1 LRENKG
7 FSQNYVQES
16 LFLTIF
22 LKLKKRFPY
31 ILFLIAGILLFQ
43 LLSAQEPVK
52 TSTQKADSL
61 KFSIPGMVEPV
72 LDLPALKLDFS
83 DFSDFALKFNAPSF
97 DFSSVLISR
106 WTIDGTNTNRFLIF
120 PFISNYFPIP
130 ATGTIFNQATY
141 QATDRLK
148 IGGNSFGINSLLHAP
163 LPAIGPGNYDYRG
176 MSVFMEYKINK
187 NFRIGG
193 SISVSGNPYQ
203 P

>member
-1 LRENKG
+1 MMD
-7 FSQNYVQES
+7 FSQNSVQES
-16 LFLTIF
+16 LFLSIF
-22 LKLKKRFPY
+22 KKLKKRFPY

-43 LLSAQEPVK
+43 FLSAQEPVK
-52 TSTQKADSL
+52 TSTEKTDSL
-61 KFSIPGMVEPV
+61 KFNTPGMVEPV

-97 DFSSVLISR
+97 DFSGVLKSR
-106 WTIDGTNTNRFLIF
+106 WKTDVPFNSQFLTFPYISTYF
-120 PFISNYFPIP
+120 PFS
-130 ATGTIFNQATY
+130 GTVFNQAIS

>member
-1 LRENKG
+1 MN
-7 FSQNYVQES
+7 
-16 LFLTIF
+16 
-22 LKLKKRFPY
+22 KRFPY

-52 TSTQKADSL
+52 TSTQKTDSM
-61 KFSIPGMVEPV
+61 KFSTPGMVEPV

-97 DFSSVLISR
+97 DFSGVLKNKWKTDVSF
-106 WTIDGTNTNRFLIF
+106 TNRFLSF
-120 PFISNYFPIP
+120 PFISTYFPFS
-130 ATGTIFNQATY
+130 GTVFNQATF
-141 QATDRLK
+141 QATDKLK
-148 IGGNSFGINSLLHAP
+148 IGGNSFGVNSLLRAP
-163 LPAIGPGNYDYRG
+163 LPGVGPGNYDYRG

-193 SISVSGNPYQ
+193 SISVAGNPYQ

>member
-1 LRENKG
+1 
-7 FSQNYVQES
+7 
-16 LFLTIF
+16 
-22 LKLKKRFPY
+22 
-31 ILFLIAGILLFQ
+31 
-43 LLSAQEPVK
+43 
-52 TSTQKADSL
+52 
-61 KFSIPGMVEPV
+61 MVEPV

-97 DFSSVLISR
+97 DFSGVLKSR
-106 WTIDGTNTNRFLIF
+106 WKIDVPSSDRFLIF
-120 PFISNYFPIP
+120 PSISTYFPFS
-130 ATGTIFNQATY
+130 GTVFNQAIY

-148 IGGNSFGINSLLHAP
+148 IGGNSYGINSLLHAP
-163 LPAIGPGNYDYRG
+163 LPSIGPGNYDYRG